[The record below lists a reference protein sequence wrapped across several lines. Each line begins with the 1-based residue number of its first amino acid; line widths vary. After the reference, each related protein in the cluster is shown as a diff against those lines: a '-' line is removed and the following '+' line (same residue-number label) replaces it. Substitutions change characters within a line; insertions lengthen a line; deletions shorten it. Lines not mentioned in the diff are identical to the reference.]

1 VHSQANRNRFYFAPD
16 ETSRPS
22 FDRQRRN
29 TTKLHGA
36 AVSLDLLEGRH
47 VQSSTHIVA
56 NNNDPSQLFGSNELR
71 DHDGRSSAVDS
82 VDKFDAVASEFSAT
96 WSACLVHNDSLATHS
111 IHARISV
118 TEFTR
123 TIDEE
128 ITSLSAVNKLIFIL
142 LITCK
147 STTREFELQS
157 ITSQIRTK
165 IEPAVSWN
173 VCLWK

>member
-1 VHSQANRNRFYFAPD
+1 MHSQANRNRFYIAPD

-56 NNNDPSQLFGSNELR
+56 NNNDASQLFGSNELR

-111 IHARISV
+111 IYARVSV

-128 ITSLSAVNKLIFIL
+128 ITSLSAVNNKLILFL
-142 LITCK
+142 FITCK

-157 ITSQIRTK
+157 IISQIRTK
-165 IEPAVSWN
+165 IEPAVSW
-173 VCLWK
+173 